1 MKEKKNDITNT
12 KTSKKIKKRETKKE
26 HKNVHKHTHNLK
38 SKPLYT
44 SKRLVKLKKIKTVIQ
59 KYL

>member
-12 KTSKKIKKRETKKE
+12 KTSKKIKKGETIKE

-44 SKRLVKLKKIKTVIQ
+44 SKRLAKLKKIKTVIQ